1 MCACVLLSC
10 INHTT
15 AAAAP
20 VTGWLA
26 QFCAGLLLFGHW
38 RCCCVCCWH
47 GGTTRCI
54 KRLWPCVMAQASAGS
69 AGCLSPW
76 RHAYRCS
83 WLNVCIILYVSS
95 TRRRA
100 AALRVLAHLLLLT
113 TWLCAL
119 LVRQHSQLYSL
130 RSRGSFCC
138 SSCCNAATAGCSSY
152 SAGVVAAVRCAR
164 IRSSTHGGCHRS
176 FWHLARQSTGGV
188 GLSDSGRSLCGAG
201 WVQDP
206 GRCKL
211 LSFAGWGSELDALL
225 AARLSPPAAWLQQ
238 LCINHS
244 LHSSRVSCP

>member
-1 MCACVLLSC
+1 MRAHAVWVSGLCVVPFWCVAGMCACVLLSC

-100 AALRVLAHLLLLT
+100 AALRLLAHLLLLT

-130 RSRGSFCC
+130 RSRG
-138 SSCCNAATAGCSSY
+138 
-152 SAGVVAAVRCAR
+152 
-164 IRSSTHGGCHRS
+164 
-176 FWHLARQSTGGV
+176 LLLLLQ
-188 GLSDSGRSLCGAG
+188 LLQCGNC
-201 WVQDP
+201 
-206 GRCKL
+206 R
-211 LSFAGWGSELDALL
+211 
-225 AARLSPPAAWLQQ
+225 LQQ
-238 LCINHS
+238 L
-244 LHSSRVSCP
+244 LRWGGSCRAMC